1 MAAPGNGEADHGEE
15 ALAPLLAA
23 AEQALRSWEPVWTDF
38 LAAPLRELA
47 ERELAGWSE
56 LGVASDGGHPGA
68 ERRRLLLHRREL
80 ELEPEPLAASAA
92 MAGLEI
98 SGNFL
103 FDPAGG
109 EDFRAAL
116 WAAGAEPGEL
126 GDLWLR
132 GDRGA
137 QAIVAADLAGRLD
150 GREGVVRSVAVR
162 FESRPIAL
170 LQLPQR
176 REPKRLTSVEAS
188 CRLDAVAS
196 AGFGF
201 SRSRM
206 AELIR
211 QGAVR
216 LNWRPI
222 TSPSREL
229 ETGDRIQLDQRGEL
243 RIDSITATQRGRLR
257 IVMERR

>member
-1 MAAPGNGEADHGEE
+1 MEVPGNQNAGHGEE

-23 AEQALRSWEPVWTDF
+23 AEQALRSWEPVWTEF
-38 LAAPLRELA
+38 LAAPLRERA

-56 LGVASDGGHPGA
+56 LSVASDGGHPGA

-80 ELEPEPLAASAA
+80 EPEALPAAPA

-103 FDPAGG
+103 FDPAAG
-109 EDFRAAL
+109 EEFRAAL
-116 WAAGAEPGEL
+116 RAAGAAAGDL

-137 QAIVAADLAGRLD
+137 QAIVAADLADRLD
-150 GREGVVRSVAVR
+150 GQEGLVRSVAVR
-162 FESRPIAL
+162 FETRPIAL
-170 LQLPQR
+170 LQPPQR
-176 REPKRLTSVEAS
+176 REPRRLTSVEAS
-188 CRLDAVAS
+188 CRVDAVAS
-196 AGFGF
+196 AGFGV

-216 LNWRPI
+216 LNWRPLS
-222 TSPSREL
+222 SPSKEL
-229 ETGDRIQLDQRGEL
+229 EAGDRIQLDQRGEL
-243 RIDSITATQRGRLR
+243 MIESITATQRGRLR
-257 IVMERR
+257 IAMERR